1 MKSLE
6 IILRL
11 LDNLLAAIK
20 FKRAQNERDKL
31 EANPADFFIDH
42 FNGGLPDANSQTDK
56 ASTPSDSAK

>member
-42 FNGGLPDANSQTDK
+42 FNGGLPNTSDKTDK
-56 ASTPSDSAK
+56 TSTPNNPAK

>member
-1 MKSLE
+1 MKTLE

-20 FKRAQNERDKL
+20 FKKAQNDRDKL

-42 FNGGLPDANSQTDK
+42 FGGMSDTTDKTDK
-56 ASTPSDSAK
+56 ANTTSDSTS

>member
-31 EANPADFFIDH
+31 EANPADFFIQH
-42 FNGGLPDANSQTDK
+42 FNGGLSNTSDKTDK
-56 ASTPSDSAK
+56 ASTPSNTAK